1 MIIIYE
7 LYKNKLINN
16 IFKIQDKLIDNIF
29 TKYFQD
35 LQNYL
40 KDNIFS
46 NINQKD

>member
-1 MIIIYE
+1 MIIIYK
-7 LYKNKLINN
+7 LYNNKLIYN
-16 IFKIQDKLIDNIF
+16 IFMIQNNFIDNIF